1 MNTGSIYYNLEKTN
15 NSGSADDEPIEF
27 NLNTY
32 EEILA
37 NPMNWQVGVA
47 RFKVPV
53 QGVDL
58 FRIYPKRYYVGATMS
73 STTPIEGFTTI
84 KPNRTGNTG
93 HQIRDLF
100 SYDSVNA
107 IDFEYKESVNTI
119 NTTNTT
125 INGVVVPTNTAS
137 LNKQLR
143 NKGYYMKVASHE
155 KFISILNRKVL
166 DSLNGNSGMEENL
179 ISEFYPE
186 NNIVA
191 NTASENFKKGSIATN
206 FIVETAGWTGINSM
220 ASRWTDDGA
229 TPPTEYYFNVFG
241 KGASNTGQAA
251 GNAFYPKQGGV
262 DTSDMNVKCPVW
274 LNMPIQQN
282 GTPTAE
288 DFTGTAITN
297 QNFKGEGVNGFNTL
311 GVVSSWQFRCRD
323 IIIDAIHKD
332 NVLQDIDPDISNIKF
347 YLAHRR
353 GANASHTDNS
363 NWDRMDITPN
373 WSGFKVSEFRDYYPN
388 GFKVSGTGNIPLQKG
403 QHYLEGSNL
412 TDIKNSNTYF
422 PNYCVDNNFDFQM
435 FLGQSVM
442 NKASA
447 NAGCR
452 VFMLEVE
459 VSGKPDESVRFLM
472 RKNGNNEGAYLWQL
486 NVNVNCNPTF
496 TNDGLNNK
504 TSYGSYVFPRYIYD
518 PSSKMISYR
527 NERFWFNRNF
537 KIFMNKSLQSLLGFK
552 YESPIETF
560 NEYLKTFLSPLD
572 ELLKYANPSSIT
584 ICGEEFTEELYQRIK
599 GGYMNTN
606 DADATPLLSGEG
618 DDGRLT
624 SIETESSA
632 YKRRFLYGITIVS
645 SSIPNAGEYI
655 GATTKRKV
663 LTDFVIDPSTNGED
677 YLIYEPEGGGS
688 RYYPLNTNLPLRDL
702 VVSILYTD
710 MNLNTRLLPLPA
722 NYTTTLKMEFR
733 PNNMLLN
740 YEPN

>member
-1 MNTGSIYYNLEKTN
+1 MNTGSIYYNLEKSN
-15 NSGSADDEPIEF
+15 NSGSTDDEPIEF

-32 EEILA
+32 EEILP

-53 QGVDL
+53 QAVDL
-58 FRIYPKRYYVGATMS
+58 FRIYPKRYYVGASMS
-73 STTPIEGFTTI
+73 DSTPIEGYTTI
-84 KPNRTGNTG
+84 KPVRTGNAGQTLS
-93 HQIRDLF
+93 DLF
-100 SYDSVNA
+100 SYDSVSA
-107 IDFEYKESVNTI
+107 IDFEYKQTLNSI

-125 INGVVVPTNTAS
+125 INGVVIPTNTAS
-137 LNKQLR
+137 VSNQLR
-143 NKGYYMKVASHE
+143 DKGYYMKVQSHQ
-155 KFISILNRKVL
+155 KFVSILNRRVL
-166 DSLNGNSGMEENL
+166 ANLRQSLAEANIIFET
-179 ISEFYPE
+179 YPE
-186 NNIVA
+186 GNIVA
-191 NTASENFKKGSIATN
+191 NTNSENFKKGSIATD

-220 ASRWTDDGA
+220 ASRWTDNGGGGV
-229 TPPTEYYFNVFG
+229 PTEYYFNVFG
-241 KGASNTGQAA
+241 KGTANAGQAA

-274 LNMPIQQN
+274 LSMPIQQN

-288 DFTGTAITN
+288 DFTGSLIAN
-297 QNFKGEGVNGFNTL
+297 QSFKGEGVNGFNTL
-311 GVVSSWQFRCRD
+311 GVITGWSFICND
-323 IIIDAIHKD
+323 IIINAIHKN
-332 NVLQDIDPDISNIKF
+332 NVLQNTDPDISNIKF

-373 WSGFKVSEFRDYYPN
+373 WSGFKVSEFKDYYPN
-388 GFKVSGTGNIPLQKG
+388 GFIVSGNGNVPLQKG

-412 TDIKNSNTYF
+412 TDIKQSAQYS

-435 FLGQSVM
+435 FLGQSIM
-442 NKASA
+442 SKASA
-447 NAGCR
+447 NAGTR
-452 VFMLEVE
+452 EFLLEVE
-459 VSGKPDESVRFLM
+459 VSGDRDESVQFLM
-472 RKNGNNEGAYLWQL
+472 RKNGLSNGAYLWQL
-486 NVNVNCNPTF
+486 NIITNCSPTF

-504 TSYGSYVFPRYIYD
+504 TSYGSYTFPRYIFD

-560 NEYLKTFLSPLD
+560 EEYKKTFLSPLD
-572 ELLKYANPSSIT
+572 EFLKYTNPSNIT
-584 ICGEEFTEELYQRIK
+584 VCGEEFTEEVYQRLK

-618 DDGRLT
+618 NDGALT
-624 SIETESSA
+624 SIETESSV

-655 GATTKRKV
+655 GADTKRKV